1 MTVNNPNI
9 VIRQP
14 QHTAYNMFVVDYLT
28 DQLEEKKRI
37 LEDRLEI
44 VKMSLELY
52 KIDTEF
58 QLEELDN
65 QISELKELL
74 KDV

>member
-1 MTVNNPNI
+1 
-9 VIRQP
+9 
-14 QHTAYNMFVVDYLT
+14 
-28 DQLEEKKRI
+28 
-37 LEDRLEI
+37 
-44 VKMSLELY
+44 MSLELY